1 MLNQLQAQPT
11 TLAQAPSDRVRG
23 TCSRRELLG
32 YAAVGGA
39 VLIPLL
45 GQASPANAAAT
56 LNRVYTISKRNTVT
70 NVKYPRTEF
79 RGLWVAS
86 VLNVDWPSK
95 PGLSVSVQKA
105 ELRSLLDLA
114 LKRRLNTVLLQVRPC
129 ADRMWNST
137 LGEPWSAYLSGTQG
151 KNPGYDPL
159 AYAVAEAHKRALSL
173 HAWIN
178 PYRVSMSSS
187 LNSLVA
193 SHPARK
199 NPSWS
204 FAYGGKRYYNPGI
217 PAVRSYIISVV
228 KDLVA
233 RYDIDGVHFDDYFYP
248 YPVSGASIPDSAA
261 YKKYRGSYTS
271 VAAWRRN
278 NVNIF
283 IRDVHK
289 AIHAAKP
296 RVSFGVSP
304 FGIWRNRSSSSL
316 GSATNGLESYSALYA
331 DSRAWVKNNWLDYLV
346 PQLYW
351 NQGLAAANYNV
362 LVDWWAKQVTG
373 TSVRL
378 MIGEAAYKV
387 GSGGAWND
395 KNELRDHLTKAR
407 GVKAVRGAAFYNA
420 SAVRAN
426 KLNAIGIMVGAH
438 YSRSAL
444 PVPFSNLRSTR
455 PYTPVI
461 VSAVRTTTGTKL
473 TWKSSS
479 SGEKIRAI
487 AIWRWDST
495 GSVIPYIQSTGT
507 YLRHVAA
514 RTAATQSWTDSGV
527 VRGQRYW
534 YMIQSISQTGVD
546 SANAS
551 AIFIR
556 A

>member
-1 MLNQLQAQPT
+1 MPSQIQPPATEMAKQPT
-11 TLAQAPSDRVRG
+11 SNLLG
-23 TCSRRELLG
+23 TCNRRELLT
-32 YAAVGGA
+32 YAALGGA
-39 VLIPLL
+39 MLLPLL
-45 GQASPANAAAT
+45 GPATPASAAAT
-56 LNRVYTISKRNTVT
+56 LNRVYTIRSRNTVSNPT
-70 NVKYPRTEF
+70 YPRSEF

-95 PGLSVSVQKA
+95 PGLSVGTQKA

-114 LKRRLNTVLLQVRPC
+114 LKRRLNTVLLQVRPS
-129 ADRMWNST
+129 ADRMWVST
-137 LGEPWSAYLSGTQG
+137 LGEPWSGFLSGSQG
-151 KNPGYDPL
+151 KDPGYDPL

-233 RYDIDGVHFDDYFYP
+233 RYDVDGVHFDDYFYP
-248 YPVSGASIPDSAA
+248 YPLSGAPIPDSAA
-261 YKKYRGSYTS
+261 FKTYKGGYTS

-278 NVNIF
+278 NVNVF

-304 FGIWRNRSSSSL
+304 FGIWRNRSSSTL
-316 GSATNGLESYSALYA
+316 GSATSGLESYAALYA
-331 DSRAWVKNNWLDYLV
+331 DSRAWVKNNWIDYVV

-351 NQGLAAANYNV
+351 NQGFAAANYNV
-362 LVDWWAKQVTG
+362 LVDWWAKQVAG

-387 GSGGAWND
+387 GSGAAWND
-395 KNELRDHLTKAR
+395 KNELRDHLTKTRLVPA
-407 GVKAVRGAAFYNA
+407 VKGQSFYNA
-420 SAVRAN
+420 SSVRTN
-426 KLNAIGIMVGAH
+426 KLNAIGIVVAAH
-438 YSRSAL
+438 YARSAL

-461 VSAVRTTTGTKL
+461 VSAVRTTSGTRL

-479 SGEKIRAI
+479 SGEKIRFI

-495 GSVIPYIQSTGT
+495 GSVVPYIQSTGT

-546 SANAS
+546 SVNAS
-551 AIFIR
+551 AIFMR